1 MSQWSLAALPQDEQ
15 DKVQTDLL
23 AASAAWKMRMREP
36 VIPEQMVRELPEHL
50 QAYFKE
56 RYLVHLENAKK
67 AGLPGPD
74 APQYSEMAEANKK

>member
-1 MSQWSLAALPQDEQ
+1 MTQWNLAALPKDEQ
-15 DKVQTDLL
+15 DKVQTDLI
-23 AASAAWKMRMREP
+23 AASAAWKMRMHVP
-36 VIPEQMVRELPEHL
+36 VVPEHLARKQPEHL

-74 APQYSEMAEANKK
+74 APQYTEMAEANKK